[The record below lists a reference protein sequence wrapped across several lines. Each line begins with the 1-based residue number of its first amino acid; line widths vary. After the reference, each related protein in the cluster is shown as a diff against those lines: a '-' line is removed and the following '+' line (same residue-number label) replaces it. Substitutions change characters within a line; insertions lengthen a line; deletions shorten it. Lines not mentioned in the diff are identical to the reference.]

1 MRAPPRCGLPR
12 PALQPPR
19 HEEGRYF
26 RSIVVPAP
34 PHNQPKRGEPLSPG
48 IVAGV
53 PAARNGIM
61 VPTAPSTAPPIP
73 VTYPRTT
80 PFASVSIFCTYVE
93 TGALSQPQLFAAGGE
108 LAL

>member
-1 MRAPPRCGLPR
+1 MRESRWCGLPR
-12 PALQPPR
+12 PPLQLPR

-26 RSIVVPAP
+26 GSIVVPVP
-34 PHNQPKRGEPLSPG
+34 PHNQPNRGEPLSPG

-61 VPTAPSTAPPIP
+61 VTNVPSTAPPIP

-93 TGALSQPQLFAAGGE
+93 TGALSQPQL
-108 LAL
+108 